1 MNELI
6 SKEINMGIS
15 DKIKEFIIE
24 NFLFGESNHFDENTN
39 FFEKGILDSTGII
52 ELVGFIE
59 QTFNITIEDEE
70 LIIDNF
76 SSLNR
81 ITLYLQSKITTTDS

>member
-1 MNELI
+1 MEI
-6 SKEINMGIS
+6 SEIIR
-15 DKIKEFIIE
+15 EFIVD
-24 NFLFGESNHFDENTN
+24 NFLFGETNHFTEDTD

-59 QTFNITIEDEE
+59 QTFNISIDDDE

-76 SSLNR
+76 SSLNN
-81 ITLYLQSKITTTDS
+81 ITRYLQLKTAAKES